1 MTRFPAFYTPLLL
14 EGALVMMTSW
24 LINPTFSNPS
34 AAWAAVPA
42 KQPVAKAVKPPVKPL
57 TVVQPAKLAPAV
69 VVAAPT
75 VLKTGVTKAWQ
86 SPQKQAEAIVM
97 NLIAKNNL
105 NPSLVQAV
113 AVQES
118 GDLNAFTDGKNIVVT
133 TALWNQLKDED
144 ERAFV
149 LGHELSHICKR
160 HLAKGRG
167 RQVGWAVLRTGLS
180 VLGAPGVAQVAAGY
194 GSQLLDRRF
203 SRGDEYQADDYGLQ
217 LMMGA
222 GYNPQAALAVF
233 DVLAAA
239 GSNNG
244 VEFLQTHPLSRSR
257 ITSLVKKY
265 KLNPNARANSELA
278 PSINMAM
285 VWPPSA
291 LLEESYPANW
301 YSA

>member
-1 MTRFPAFYTPLLL
+1 
-14 EGALVMMTSW
+14 MMTTS
-24 LINPTFSNPS
+24 LINPTFSNPP
-34 AAWAAVPA
+34 AAWAAVPVKKPVPKA
-42 KQPVAKAVKPPVKPL
+42 VAKPAVKPL
-57 TVVQPAKLAPAV
+57 AVVQPAKVAPAV
-69 VVAAPT
+69 AVAAPT
-75 VLKTGVTKAWQ
+75 VLKSGVTKAWQ
-86 SPQKQAEAIVM
+86 SPQEQAEAIVM
-97 NLIAKNNL
+97 NLITQNNL
-105 NPSLVQAV
+105 DPNLVQAV

-194 GSQLLDRRF
+194 GSQLLDKRF

-265 KLNPNARANSELA
+265 KLNPNARANSAPA
-278 PSINMAM
+278 PSVNMAM

-291 LLEESYPANW
+291 LLAESYPANW
-301 YSA
+301 YSV